1 MMITLNTTSYNAP
14 NLFKKEKQSFKGL
27 PASGAVSKAYGK
39 VTDGIAHGEGWLAST
54 KPVQKLIDFLKDK
67 NYQQHIV
74 ATVGMV
80 LSGFYMLDTAR
91 SKTIEKDQKMPLI
104 MNQGIVAAASTVGGY
119 TLDNYLTKKLSKFT
133 ETFNIANIKDKEVQ
147 KIVLD
152 LHAKKD
158 NLEKAD
164 IEKLFAKIKNVEE
177 NKTYTWDKD
186 IVEAFEFNSGI
197 KKQLKAELKKSP
209 NDETIKKVLEEIDK
223 IPKKDVDKN
232 IKAGEIFIKNMKDS
246 NFMKKLFSKQAF
258 DNSLKL
264 VTNGEKNLAQLMTG
278 LKIAKS
284 IMVFGLIYRFISPV
298 VATPIANNISARLEK
313 KKQLE
318 KQA

>member
-1 MMITLNTTSYNAP
+1 M
-14 NLFKKEKQSFKGL
+14 
-27 PASGAVSKAYGK
+27 
-39 VTDGIAHGEGWLAST
+39 
-54 KPVQKLIDFLKDK
+54 
-67 NYQQHIV
+67 
-74 ATVGMV
+74 
-80 LSGFYMLDTAR
+80 
-91 SKTIEKDQKMPLI
+91 
-104 MNQGIVAAASTVGGY
+104 
-119 TLDNYLTKKLSKFT
+119 
-133 ETFNIANIKDKEVQ
+133 
-147 KIVLD
+147 
-152 LHAKKD
+152 HAKKD